1 MGFGESGT
9 ANLQG
14 SQHDVVRDL
23 RQKTHQVEELS
34 MKMDELLQLNSTLES
49 QINKVHRFN
58 PQMFS
63 SLQTQFAQ
71 GSITEQTLRAQICEL
86 NG

>member
-1 MGFGESGT
+1 MQEEMGFGESGT

-34 MKMDELLQLNSTLES
+34 MKMDELL
-49 QINKVHRFN
+49 
-58 PQMFS
+58 
-63 SLQTQFAQ
+63 
-71 GSITEQTLRAQICEL
+71 
-86 NG
+86 